1 MHFALTTAEMAA
13 VQTVREKDAEKS
25 LSERQLGNAQYGK
38 KEYAKAVMHYS
49 RAIQANPS
57 DPLSYCN
64 RAMALLKLA
73 RYEEASKDCCAAIS
87 IDCKYV
93 KAYFRR
99 GLAFKELGRHRE
111 AVDDFQTV
119 LLLEPENHLA
129 VEELRKLSK
138 GELVTCT
145 SVESLLAR
153 CKIDEKEFDEPLRQ
167 IPVRY
172 ATEPES
178 TNHIGNEAKRT
189 EIPKPEVVQEPSLDS
204 GPAEICPVPSN
215 IRQMLV
221 DWKTLRNDSRSLCN
235 YILNIPLSRF
245 QTLFDNFLSISELS
259 DLLKAFQKAL
269 GDEVKLRDCVKRLV
283 ALTTTKRFGS
293 ASVFLSKRDVENL
306 KIILN
311 RASTSEELKNDCSV
325 LTERF
330 HVDDSDVSF
339 FAFIA
344 TGSLIFKR
352 RGWFNCIFVQRD
364 RTFLWSAI
372 LLVLLPPCD
381 PHFAYLSVTDSRS
394 TAALHFCS
402 ISLLIA
408 PSSHSLFS
416 VALGDSLIKHRVE
429 PILSFLNTSRL
440 STIVQGF
447 SHPVRRAAI
456 DGDGDQRSIVHIFP
470 ERVVEMRRHRWRTL
484 RIRYSSGSSGST
496 SAHYGGSGGG
506 TRSYKQWRCQHQ
518 CCCCCCCPC
527 HHNHHSGDI
536 LNAGTMFMKKGGKK
550 MSKSD
555 ASVTVL
561 LWLLL
566 VLQFVVNCIRFFST
580 QYKLTNVAEK
590 NSLFSLLNNHYG
602 QSKKIRRRKRSKTTR
617 NEKISKLTETSDE
630 NTSGV
635 QSILSSAYP
644 SPVPVVSEDYK
655 EKIVSD
661 VKLKKLDI
669 LSVPSHLEALY
680 TSPGTAR
687 VAETNFITCIFEA
700 TGSKVLEVVSD
711 FTNELE
717 YWRNRYNLVTICC
730 EMTWSVPASER
741 HVPSELS
748 IQQAVLKHME
758 KNQRRVDAM
767 TMALYH
773 AKGQIKSLPCR
784 PFVPIVQ
791 QNCHSKNGATL
802 GCYRRVYPSLLPLAH
817 KDASDAHEPFWA
829 LRMTDIPLVPVAN
842 KGPQRSVF
850 TMNLICVTLESCDG
864 LYL

>member
-1 MHFALTTAEMAA
+1 MQLAGDSFSNCRVELTNRLCAVLRCKRNSTELHQRLEELSNTLVQLRHNVHTLFRGLESSPEEQIRELESLYQELLVKDRLIKHLKSVGDLLLNTSVDSEQLFRQDVCFNPPAVRDDGFESSKRVFMKRSLPELTLKADGGVNLQVLSEFVRVDDIYTFQNIGFSRNAGDVRYLLCADCEIGPLGIFEPKTELSFVAVERVVLIIQCCFFVLLCNSSLNALCINVIEFFKLQLLLRTAEMAA

-293 ASVFLSKRDVENL
+293 ASVFLSKRDVE
-306 KIILN
+306 K
-311 RASTSEELKNDCSV
+311 R
-325 LTERF
+325 ERN
-330 HVDDSDVSF
+330 
-339 FAFIA
+339 FACYAWEARLF
-344 TGSLIFKR
+344 
-352 RGWFNCIFVQRD
+352 QY
-364 RTFLWSAI
+364 
-372 LLVLLPPCD
+372 LLMAWV
-381 PHFAYLSVTDSRS
+381 
-394 TAALHFCS
+394 
-402 ISLLIA
+402 
-408 PSSHSLFS
+408 
-416 VALGDSLIKHRVE
+416 RV
-429 PILSFLNTSRL
+429 
-440 STIVQGF
+440 GF
-447 SHPVRRAAI
+447 
-456 DGDGDQRSIVHIFP
+456 
-470 ERVVEMRRHRWRTL
+470 
-484 RIRYSSGSSGST
+484 
-496 SAHYGGSGGG
+496 
-506 TRSYKQWRCQHQ
+506 
-518 CCCCCCCPC
+518 
-527 HHNHHSGDI
+527 
-536 LNAGTMFMKKGGKK
+536 
-550 MSKSD
+550 
-555 ASVTVL
+555 
-561 LWLLL
+561 
-566 VLQFVVNCIRFFST
+566 
-580 QYKLTNVAEK
+580 
-590 NSLFSLLNNHYG
+590 
-602 QSKKIRRRKRSKTTR
+602 
-617 NEKISKLTETSDE
+617 
-630 NTSGV
+630 
-635 QSILSSAYP
+635 
-644 SPVPVVSEDYK
+644 
-655 EKIVSD
+655 
-661 VKLKKLDI
+661 
-669 LSVPSHLEALY
+669 
-680 TSPGTAR
+680 
-687 VAETNFITCIFEA
+687 
-700 TGSKVLEVVSD
+700 
-711 FTNELE
+711 
-717 YWRNRYNLVTICC
+717 
-730 EMTWSVPASER
+730 
-741 HVPSELS
+741 
-748 IQQAVLKHME
+748 
-758 KNQRRVDAM
+758 
-767 TMALYH
+767 
-773 AKGQIKSLPCR
+773 
-784 PFVPIVQ
+784 
-791 QNCHSKNGATL
+791 
-802 GCYRRVYPSLLPLAH
+802 
-817 KDASDAHEPFWA
+817 
-829 LRMTDIPLVPVAN
+829 
-842 KGPQRSVF
+842 
-850 TMNLICVTLESCDG
+850 
-864 LYL
+864 